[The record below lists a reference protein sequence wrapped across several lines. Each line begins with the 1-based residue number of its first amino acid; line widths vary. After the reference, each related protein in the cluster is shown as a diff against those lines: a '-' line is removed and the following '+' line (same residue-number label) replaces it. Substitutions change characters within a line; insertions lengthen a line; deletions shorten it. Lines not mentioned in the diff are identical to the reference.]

1 MRVPAHDLDAELH
14 RIASDPETRA
24 VFRTELDRAMAEHVA
39 KEAELTAFA
48 EAAAEAL
55 QVLVRL
61 PTREPAA

>member
-1 MRVPAHDLDAELH
+1 MRVPAHDLDGELH

-39 KEAELTAFA
+39 KEAEMTAFA